1 MSNNLAIV
9 TVTATLKNLLQKP
22 IKKIK
27 EGAEVTTVALTP
39 EGKDLPNKLG
49 VNLFLYQV
57 ITAKLDNN
65 HFKRET
71 TKQSHTR
78 LDLFY
83 LLTFY
88 GSHALH
94 EPQKCMGTVIS
105 TLIDHPYLT
114 SDMIRNAIAES
125 TDEDFA
131 YYDFAEQTQQ
141 INIIPIHP
149 SLEELTKIWAP
160 LGPIPYSAC
169 LVYKVTSIIIEGAAP
184 GEMPLRVRRL
194 LAEA

>member
-1 MSNNLAIV
+1 MSNNLAIA
-9 TVTATLKNLLQKP
+9 TVTATLKNLLQNP

-39 EGKDLPNKLG
+39 DGKDLPQLG

-78 LDLFY
+78 LDLSY

-88 GSHALH
+88 GSQALH

-105 TLIDHPYLT
+105 TLVDHPYLT
-114 SDMIRNAIAES
+114 SDMIREAIADT
-125 TDEDFA
+125 TDCDFA
-131 YYDFAEQTQQ
+131 S
-141 INIIPIHP
+141 N
-149 SLEELTKIWAP
+149 
-160 LGPIPYSAC
+160 
-169 LVYKVTSIIIEGAAP
+169 
-184 GEMPLRVRRL
+184 
-194 LAEA
+194 